1 MADKTF
7 DKQLEKIR
15 SSIEKD
21 KKPKQST
28 KKETKDMK
36 KLTINPQIIGAI
48 KLILIIAVLAAAFYA
63 GTQYQEQY
71 HSNITNEARS
81 LVSKLK
87 Q

>member
-48 KLILIIAVLAAAFYA
+48 KLILIIAVLATAFYA

-71 HSNITNEARS
+71 HQKVTTEAVQLAS
-81 LVSKLK
+81 QLK
-87 Q
+87 G

>member
-28 KKETKDMK
+28 KKETLWRVT
-36 KLTINPQIIGAI
+36 KL
-48 KLILIIAVLAAAFYA
+48 
-63 GTQYQEQY
+63 
-71 HSNITNEARS
+71 
-81 LVSKLK
+81 
-87 Q
+87 